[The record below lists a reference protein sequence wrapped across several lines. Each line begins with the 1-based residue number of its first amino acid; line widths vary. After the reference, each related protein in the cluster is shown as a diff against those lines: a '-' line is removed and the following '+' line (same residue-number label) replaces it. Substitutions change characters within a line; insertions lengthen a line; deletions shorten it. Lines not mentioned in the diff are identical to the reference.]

1 MTVVNGFSEMLMEN
15 LGEEDPLY
23 EQAQEIRQAGIRAAD
38 VAQHLIAFSR
48 GQTMEFK
55 LVDLNRLIDGDIK
68 MLYRLIGEDIELVTT
83 LTDEITHIRA
93 DSAQLGQVIINLVL
107 NARDSMPTGGTLF
120 VTTDCV
126 TITEDDAARSV
137 GLYAGP
143 HVRLMVRD
151 TGAGISASEKAYI
164 SEPFYTTKA
173 AEPFWWRANRN
184 AGHSLPFI
192 CLR

>member
-1 MTVVNGFSEMLMEN
+1 MTVVNGFSEMLM
-15 LGEEDPLY
+15 GEDPLY

-38 VAQHLIAFSR
+38 VAQYLIAFSR

-93 DSAQLGQVIINLVL
+93 DSAQLGQVVINLVL
-107 NARDSMPTGGTLF
+107 NARDAMPTGGTLF

-126 TITEDDAARSV
+126 TITEDDAVRSV

-151 TGAGISASEKAYI
+151 TGAGISASVKAYI

-184 AGHSLPFI
+184 AGHRLPFI

>member
-55 LVDLNRLIDGDIK
+55 LVDLNRLIDSDIK

-83 LTDEITHIRA
+83 LTDEITRTYGPIRL
-93 DSAQLGQVIINLVL
+93 S
-107 NARDSMPTGGTLF
+107 
-120 VTTDCV
+120 
-126 TITEDDAARSV
+126 
-137 GLYAGP
+137 
-143 HVRLMVRD
+143 
-151 TGAGISASEKAYI
+151 
-164 SEPFYTTKA
+164 
-173 AEPFWWRANRN
+173 
-184 AGHSLPFI
+184 
-192 CLR
+192 